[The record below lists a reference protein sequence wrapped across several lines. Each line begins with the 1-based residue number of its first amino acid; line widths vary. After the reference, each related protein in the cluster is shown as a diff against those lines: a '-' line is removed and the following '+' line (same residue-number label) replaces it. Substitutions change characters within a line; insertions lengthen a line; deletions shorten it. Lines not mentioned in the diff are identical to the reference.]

1 MRFHPKAVFFDL
13 DGVLVDACHWHFTAF
28 NQALKELT
36 GKEITYEFH
45 LAHLNGRPTKNKME
59 ILEIPTHLRQRLW
72 ELKQTYTFLTIET
85 MAQPDPVKIEMHQ
98 WLSDQGIESWCIT
111 NSIAATAKVMLD
123 KTGQLPFI
131 VDMVSNE
138 MISANKPDPACYNL
152 ALNMSGYE
160 PHEVIIVE
168 DSPVGMAAAQAS
180 KIGTLLKVAG
190 PQDVNT
196 ALFKDIIQ

>member
-1 MRFHPKAVFFDL
+1 MKSKVKAIFFDL

-36 GKEITYEFH
+36 GQEITYEFH

-59 ILEIPTHLRQRLW
+59 ILKIPQELRTRLW

-85 MAQPDPVKIEMHQ
+85 MAQPDPIKIEMHK
-98 WLSDQGIESWCIT
+98 WLSEQGLESWCIT

-131 VDMVSNE
+131 MGLVSNE
-138 MISANKPDPACYNL
+138 MIMAHKPDPACYNL
-152 ALNMSGYE
+152 ALNMSGYL
-160 PHEVIIVE
+160 PDEVVIVE
-168 DSPVGMAAAQAS
+168 DSPVGLAAARAS
-180 KIGTLLKVAG
+180 KIETILEVTG
-190 PQDVNT
+190 PQNVNVN
-196 ALFKDIIQ
+196 LFKDIIT